1 LRQILVAEDNDIN
14 RELIRIVLE
23 GQGYEVIEATTGKQA
38 LAVLEGTHPDLV
50 LLDIQ
55 MPELDGYK
63 VISLI
68 RENPQLKSLK
78 VVALT
83 AFAMDG
89 DRERAMQA
97 GFDGYL
103 TKPIEIAS
111 LKSSI
116 NSLLPT

>member
-1 LRQILVAEDNDIN
+1 LRRILVAEDNDTN
-14 RELIRIVLE
+14 RELLRIVLE
-23 GQGYEVIEATTGKQA
+23 NQGYEVIEAATGKQV
-38 LAVLEGTHPDLV
+38 LAVLETTHPDLV

-68 RENPQLKSLK
+68 RENPVLKSLR

-89 DRERAMQA
+89 DREKAMSA

-103 TKPIEIAS
+103 TKPIEIAN
-111 LKSSI
+111 LKMSI
-116 NSLLPT
+116 KSWLPA